1 MDANDLRS
9 LITLILF
16 LVFVGIVI
24 WAYSSRNRERFA
36 EAARLPL
43 DEDQPDEQ
51 IAAYEVNRK

>member
-43 DEDQPDEQ
+43 DEDQPDGH